1 MVERMIYT
9 EDRETF
15 ERMLLVGDIKRPH
28 TARMAGRAQKFIGG
42 MADRTRDYFLE
53 AALDFAWANR
63 NSYNPQY
70 EALEMF
76 WTRSL
81 KAAALTRDK
90 WLISVATLPGVYEK
104 KWILGRM
111 LGE

>member
-1 MVERMIYT
+1 MGMIFT
-9 EDRETF
+9 ENREEF
-15 ERMLLVGDIKRPH
+15 ERMLLVGDPKRPH

-42 MADRTRDYFLE
+42 MDSRTRDQFLE
-53 AALDFAWANR
+53 TALDFAWANR
-63 NSYNPQY
+63 HSFNTQY

-81 KAAALTRDK
+81 RAAALTRDK
-90 WLISVATLPGVYEK
+90 WLTSVATLPGVYEK
-104 KWILGRM
+104 KWVLGRL